1 MRGQGGLPPLVGGRG
16 KVAHPCLE
24 AGAAASAPPA
34 PCAGALQSLGLCLLL
49 QMAVGISRH
58 SRDGQVAVVDD
69 EGGQEE

>member
-1 MRGQGGLPPLVGGRG
+1 MVGGRG

-34 PCAGALQSLGLCLLL
+34 PAGALQSLGLCLLL